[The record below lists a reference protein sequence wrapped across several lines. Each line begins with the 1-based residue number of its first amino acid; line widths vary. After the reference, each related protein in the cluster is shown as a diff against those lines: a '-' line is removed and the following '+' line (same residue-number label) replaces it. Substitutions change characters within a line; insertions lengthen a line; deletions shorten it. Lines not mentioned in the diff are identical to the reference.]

1 MHDTNLIMLVWCFLG
16 FVSLLDQA
24 LHIICRQIRA
34 SSSQLCITVCRPS
47 YRWFTA
53 LWSLSYPTESFQSLK
68 RQQAAS
74 VIFNQAVWGFGWVGF
89 YLSGEWSHCCP
100 LHALLCS
107 GHWGNGSSIHA
118 FSQQRETFCT
128 SDAAC
133 FMGWNVWHWNEA
145 YVPVNSVI
153 IYHRRLTGFKFTFK
167 LYSTHLCTHRKRA
180 KMNSEQYT

>member
-47 YRWFTA
+47 CRWFTA

-74 VIFNQAVWGFGWVGF
+74 VIFTKPFGVLGELVFIWAVNEVTAVP
-89 YLSGEWSHCCP
+89 CM
-100 LHALLCS
+100 LCS
-107 GHWGNGSSIHA
+107 GHWGNGSSIHV

-167 LYSTHLCTHRKRA
+167 LYSTRLCTHRKRA
-180 KMNSEQYT
+180 KINSEQYT